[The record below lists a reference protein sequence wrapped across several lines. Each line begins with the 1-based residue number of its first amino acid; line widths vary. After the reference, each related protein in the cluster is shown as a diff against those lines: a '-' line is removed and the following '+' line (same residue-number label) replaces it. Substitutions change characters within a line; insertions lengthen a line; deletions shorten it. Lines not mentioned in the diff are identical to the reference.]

1 MFAPIFSICSKD
13 SEVLSYLGDSPVR
26 LFAFG
31 DAPQNTQTPY
41 AVWQTVSGLPSTFIN
56 EVPDIDSYVVQV
68 DVYSDSMSEARD
80 TAKAIR
86 NAVEPHANI
95 TAWRGE
101 FTDTTTLL
109 RRYSFDIT
117 WFVNR

>member
-1 MFAPIFSICSKD
+1 MYAPIFSICSKD
-13 SEVLSYLGDSPVR
+13 SEVLSLLGSNPVR

-31 DAPQNTQTPY
+31 DAPQNVEKPY

-56 EVPDIDSYVVQV
+56 EIPDIDSFIIQV
-68 DVYSDSMSEARD
+68 DVYAETESTARAS
-80 TAKAIR
+80 AKAIR
-86 NAVEPHANI
+86 DAVEPYANI

-101 FTDTTTLL
+101 FTDPTTLL